1 MDIIKL
7 KYFYEVAKCQHVTEA
22 SENLHIAQP
31 ALTKAIK
38 LLEEELG
45 VKLFFKQGRN
55 IKLNDYGKF
64 LKERLDNLL
73 PEFDSIPQKI
83 TAMKNKLKTLIR
95 LNVLAG
101 FNIVTEAVVEYK
113 KKNKDI
119 VFELLQ
125 GFEEDSD
132 ISVFTTSKNKLSTEE
147 GAEAS
152 VFEEEVYLALP
163 KLSEYATCSSVKLS
177 DFKDASFISVGGLK
191 QFKTICDDF
200 CAKAGFIPKT
210 TFESDSAHAVRKV
223 IASNVGVGFW
233 PEFSWGN
240 SSHSGVAVVPISEP
254 KCFRKIVVVKHQ
266 TGNDSVAVNRFY
278 EFLTNFI
285 AEQQNKSKGK
295 NA

>member
-132 ISVFTTSKNKLSTEE
+132 ISVFTTSKNKLNTEE

-266 TGNDSVAVNRFY
+266 TGNDSVAVNTFY